1 VAVTNTDPPEARY
14 LVEPPSTCR
23 DTLERQSWPCPPV
36 AIAVGDLHVGV
47 RPGDPALDA
56 LLRRVLGAHN
66 VEGLT
71 PPANYS
77 VRLAAPV
84 RNRRG
89 AGFHLLYRSCG
100 LALRTRDPRRLMEG
114 LFHHLDSH
122 HPAFGSGLLAVGGVA
137 LVGDGRALIAPAAL
151 RSWMSRLERRLNL
164 RGLRVVDLPWVL
176 VDSNGPAIVVP
187 EGILDVDR
195 RALDDLA
202 AIAPGSRPDPSV
214 PPGRYPLTGWAF
226 LGNGDALTR
235 ARAVALAT
243 RFTAHRDGM
252 QPTLDALAEV
262 MRTIEPT
269 SVAWSAP
276 ADLVAAIA
284 ERS

>member
-1 VAVTNTDPPEARY
+1 M
-14 LVEPPSTCR
+14 
-23 DTLERQSWPCPPV
+23 
-36 AIAVGDLHVGV
+36 

-56 LLRRVLGAHN
+56 LLRRVLAHI

-122 HPAFGSGLLAVGGVA
+122 DPAFGSGSLALGGVA

-176 VDSNGPAIVVP
+176 VDPNGPAIVVP

-202 AIAPGSRPDPSV
+202 AIAPGSRPIRRCRPV
-214 PPGRYPLTGWAF
+214 VT
-226 LGNGDALTR
+226 
-235 ARAVALAT
+235 
-243 RFTAHRDGM
+243 H
-252 QPTLDALAEV
+252 
-262 MRTIEPT
+262 
-269 SVAWSAP
+269 
-276 ADLVAAIA
+276 
-284 ERS
+284 